1 MNYTDCIGT
10 LLKNKGR
17 EVYTIGPS
25 TCVYDALARMA
36 DYEVGALLVVEGDQ
50 LLGVVSER
58 DYARKVILQGRSS
71 RDTSVSEIMTPDLIT
86 VTPKDTVDH
95 CMKVMTE
102 ERIRHLPVLEGGKI
116 AGIVS
121 LGDLVKSIIGAQE
134 AEIQHLHAYIA
145 GSYTA

>member
-1 MNYTDCIGT
+1 MNYTDTIST

-25 TCVYDALARMA
+25 TTVFDALAMMA
-36 DYEVGALLVVEGDQ
+36 DRRVGALLVVEDNR

-71 RDTSVSEIMTPDLIT
+71 RDTQVSEIMTPDLIT
-86 VTPKDTVDH
+86 VTPKDTVDR
-95 CMKVMTE
+95 CMKLMTA
-102 ERIRHLPVLEGGKI
+102 ERIRHLPVLEGGQI
-116 AGIVS
+116 VGIVS

>member
-1 MNYTDCIGT
+1 LNYTDCVST
-10 LLKNKGR
+10 LLKNKGG

-25 TCVYDALARMA
+25 TSVYDALAKMA
-36 DYEVGALLVVEGDQ
+36 EYRVGALLVVENGQ

-58 DYARKVILQGRSS
+58 DYARKVILQGRMS
-71 RDTSVSEIMTPDLIT
+71 RETMVSEIMTPDLLT
-86 VTPKDTVDH
+86 VTPKDTVDR
-95 CMKVMTE
+95 CMKLMTE
-102 ERIRHLPVLEGGKI
+102 ARIRHLPVLEEGGI
-116 AGIVS
+116 VGIVS